1 MKEIEKKRIA
11 KYRGLAKS
19 ALGKLMRQISL
30 GGGSLFDKASA
41 LAQRVAERNAH
52 VRKNLNGGMNEVGLR
67 MEDTLDYASDALKG
81 GESQID
87 ECMKRA
93 MNKIAGTINH
103 KMKDV
108 LEFKPIQLNFDE

>member
-1 MKEIEKKRIA
+1 MKEVEKKRIA

-30 GGGSLFDKASA
+30 RGGSMLDQASS
-41 LAQRVAERNAH
+41 LAQRVAERNAK
-52 VRKNLNGGMNEVGLR
+52 VRKNLNGGLNEVGIR
-67 MEDTLDYASDALKG
+67 AEDTIDYATDALKG
-81 GESQID
+81 GESQIG

-103 KMKDV
+103 KMKD
-108 LEFKPIQLNFDE
+108 LLDYKPIQLNFDE